1 MATEGG
7 IYYPISIDCKTDKL
21 QNVCYYLNLL
31 FYFLKQFDT
40 FVFQNSN
47 IPMENNNSEILIY
60 QSEDG
65 QTKID
70 VKVENDTVWLSLNQ
84 IAELFQRDKSVIA
97 KHIKN
102 VFDENE
108 LIRDSSTVA
117 NFATVQTE
125 GKRSIQRQV
134 EYFNLDVIIS
144 VGYRVK
150 SHRGTQFR
158 IWATKRLKEFLI
170 KGFTLDDERLKNGG
184 QRNYFEELMER
195 IRDIRTSEK
204 NFYYKVR
211 EIFRTS
217 VDYTDNSEDT
227 AQFYSIIQNKFH
239 WAIHQHTAAEI
250 IATRANADLPNM
262 GLTSWQGEKI
272 RKSDVVIAKNYL
284 DEIEIKELNLLVEQY
299 LLFAESQALQQKV
312 MYMRDWMKKLH
323 DILTINEREILMDAG
338 RISRALAEDIA
349 TKEYDRFKEKQ
360 KLKEAN
366 HISSVLDLE
375 NEVKKIR

>member
-1 MATEGG
+1 
-7 IYYPISIDCKTDKL
+7 
-21 QNVCYYLNLL
+21 
-31 FYFLKQFDT
+31 
-40 FVFQNSN
+40 
-47 IPMENNNSEILIY
+47 MEQNNSEILIY

-70 VKVENDTVWLSLNQ
+70 VKVDDETVWLSLNQ
-84 IAELFQRDKSVIA
+84 ISELFQRDKSVIA

-108 LIRDSSTVA
+108 LIRDNSTVA

-150 SHRGTQFR
+150 SQRGTQFR

-204 NFYYKVR
+204 NFYFKLR
-211 EIFRTS
+211 EIFKTS
-217 VDYTDNSEDT
+217 VDYAEKSEAT
-227 AQFYSIIQNKFH
+227 AEFYAIIQNKFH

-250 IATRANADLPNM
+250 IAKRANADLPNM
-262 GLTSWQGEKI
+262 GLTSLQGDKI
-272 RKSDVVIAKNYL
+272 RKSDIVVAKNYL
-284 DEIEIKELNLLVEQY
+284 DEIELKELSLLVEQY
-299 LLFAESQALQQKV
+299 LVFAESQALQRKV

-366 HISSVLDLE
+366 HIPLVFDLE
-375 NEVKKIR
+375 NEVKKLK

>member
-1 MATEGG
+1 
-7 IYYPISIDCKTDKL
+7 
-21 QNVCYYLNLL
+21 
-31 FYFLKQFDT
+31 
-40 FVFQNSN
+40 
-47 IPMENNNSEILIY
+47 MENTNSDIIIY
-60 QSEDG
+60 QTEDG

-70 VKVENDTVWLSLNQ
+70 VRLENESVWLSLNQ
-84 IAELFQRDKSVIA
+84 LSELFQRDKSVIS

-102 VFDENE
+102 VFDEGELE
-108 LIRDSSTVA
+108 LISTVA
-117 NFATVQTE
+117 KYATVQNE
-125 GKRSIQRQV
+125 GKRTIERQI
-134 EYFNLDVIIS
+134 EYYNLDVIIS

-158 IWATKRLKEFLI
+158 IWATKRLKEYII
-170 KGFTLDDERLKNGG
+170 KGFTLDDDRLKNAG

-217 VDYTDNSEDT
+217 VDYTDNSEAT
-227 AQFYSIIQNKFH
+227 AEFYAIIQNKFH

-262 GLTSWQGEKI
+262 GLTSWQGDKI

-284 DEIEIKELNLLVEQY
+284 NEIEIKELNLLVEQY

-323 DILTINEREILMDAG
+323 DLLTINDREILMDAG

-349 TKEYDRFKEKQ
+349 SKEYERFKEKL
-360 KLKEAN
+360 KL
-366 HISSVLDLE
+366 SVSTTPSVSLLE
-375 NEVKKIR
+375 NSIKKLQ

>member
-1 MATEGG
+1 
-7 IYYPISIDCKTDKL
+7 
-21 QNVCYYLNLL
+21 
-31 FYFLKQFDT
+31 
-40 FVFQNSN
+40 
-47 IPMENNNSEILIY
+47 MEQNNSEILIY

-70 VKVENDTVWLSLNQ
+70 VKVDDETVWLSLNQ

-108 LIRDSSTVA
+108 LIRDNSTVA

-150 SHRGTQFR
+150 SQRGTQFR

-204 NFYYKVR
+204 NFYFKLR
-211 EIFRTS
+211 EIFKTS
-217 VDYTDNSEDT
+217 VDYAEKSEAT
-227 AQFYSIIQNKFH
+227 AEFYAIIQNKFH

-250 IATRANADLPNM
+250 IAKRANADLPNM
-262 GLTSWQGEKI
+262 GLTSWQGDKI
-272 RKSDVVIAKNYL
+272 RKSDIVIAKNYL
-284 DEIEIKELNLLVEQY
+284 DEIELKELNLLVEQY
-299 LLFAESQALQQKV
+299 LVFAESQAIQRKV

-366 HISSVLDLE
+366 HIPSVFDLE
-375 NEVKKIR
+375 NEVKKIK

>member
-1 MATEGG
+1 
-7 IYYPISIDCKTDKL
+7 
-21 QNVCYYLNLL
+21 
-31 FYFLKQFDT
+31 
-40 FVFQNSN
+40 
-47 IPMENNNSEILIY
+47 MEQNNSEILIY

-70 VKVENDTVWLSLNQ
+70 VKVDDETVWLSLNQ

-108 LIRDSSTVA
+108 LIRDNSTVA

-150 SHRGTQFR
+150 SQRGTQFR

-204 NFYYKVR
+204 NFYFKLR
-211 EIFRTS
+211 EIFKTS
-217 VDYTDNSEDT
+217 VDYAEKSEAT
-227 AQFYSIIQNKFH
+227 AEFYAIIQNKFH

-250 IATRANADLPNM
+250 IAKRANADLPNM
-262 GLTSWQGEKI
+262 GLTSWQGDKI
-272 RKSDVVIAKNYL
+272 RKSDIVIAKNYL
-284 DEIEIKELNLLVEQY
+284 DEIELKELNLLVEQY
-299 LLFAESQALQQKV
+299 LVFAESQAIQRKV

-366 HISSVLDLE
+366 HIPSVFDLE
-375 NEVKKIR
+375 NEVKKLNDLTDLAL

>member
-1 MATEGG
+1 
-7 IYYPISIDCKTDKL
+7 
-21 QNVCYYLNLL
+21 
-31 FYFLKQFDT
+31 
-40 FVFQNSN
+40 
-47 IPMENNNSEILIY
+47 MEQNNSEILIY

-70 VKVENDTVWLSLNQ
+70 VKVDDETVWLSLNQ

-108 LIRDSSTVA
+108 LIRDNSTVA

-150 SHRGTQFR
+150 SQRGTQFR

-204 NFYYKVR
+204 NFYFKLR
-211 EIFRTS
+211 EIFKTS
-217 VDYTDNSEDT
+217 VDYAEKSEAT
-227 AQFYSIIQNKFH
+227 AEFYAIIQNKFH

-250 IATRANADLPNM
+250 IAKRANADLPNM
-262 GLTSWQGEKI
+262 GLTSWQGDKI
-272 RKSDVVIAKNYL
+272 RKSDIVIAKNYL
-284 DEIEIKELNLLVEQY
+284 DEIELKELNLLVEQY
-299 LLFAESQALQQKV
+299 LVFAESQAIQRKV

-349 TKEYDRFKEKQ
+349 GKEYDRFKEKQ

-366 HISSVLDLE
+366 SIPSVFDLE
-375 NEVKKIR
+375 NEVKKIK